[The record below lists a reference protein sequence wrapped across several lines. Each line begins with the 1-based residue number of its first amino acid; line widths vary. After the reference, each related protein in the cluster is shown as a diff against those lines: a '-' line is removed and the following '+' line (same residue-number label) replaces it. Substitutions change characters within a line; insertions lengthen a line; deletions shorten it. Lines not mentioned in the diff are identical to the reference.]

1 MRITHP
7 QSAYRGVPAED
18 TFFVT
23 DDRQVQLGTGYL
35 IPFVQRELYPE
46 KPLNIYLEIA
56 SQPSARYLL
65 FGALTARAEVMKLR
79 YPGMRAR
86 LYTQLDPTDA
96 ESQAFYQRCGFQMD
110 DAEDLFYFPLP
121 YTLPVQTPMG
131 VQYASVPLD
140 NDRQLDAFL
149 RRLNEMR
156 ITPITRDQLT
166 LWREQ
171 PGFLALG
178 FYREGRPVTELL
190 TAGAGMNAS
199 LLQVYTRSEF
209 RHQGMARQLVL
220 QAASILR
227 ERGMSGMYAHIFRRN
242 APQVGLMQSL
252 GANFTRTIALL
263 PGLDL

>member
-7 QSAYRGVPAED
+7 QAAYRGIPAED

-23 DDRQVQLGTGYL
+23 YDRQVQLGTGYL
-35 IPFVQRELYPE
+35 IPFVQRELYPAQ
-46 KPLNIYLEIA
+46 PLNIYMEITA
-56 SQPSARYLL
+56 QPSARFLL
-65 FGALTARAEVMKLR
+65 FGALSARAEVMKQR

-86 LYTQLDPTDA
+86 LYTQLDATDA
-96 ESQAFYQRCGFQMD
+96 EGQAFYQRCGFQMD
-110 DAEDLFYFPLP
+110 DAEDLFYFALP
-121 YTLPVQTPMG
+121 YTLPAQTPMG

-140 NDRQLDAFL
+140 TERQQDAFL
-149 RRLNEMR
+149 QRLNEMR

-178 FYREGRPVTELL
+178 FYREGRPVSELL

-209 RHQGMARQLVL
+209 RHQDMARQLVL
-220 QAASILR
+220 QAAAILR
-227 ERGMSGMYAHIFRRN
+227 ERNMGGMYAHIFRRN
-242 APQVGLMQSL
+242 SPQIGLMKSL
-252 GANFTRTIALL
+252 GANFTRAIALL
-263 PGLDL
+263 PGIEI